1 LATRRIRGYACY
13 PSLAFANHSCLPS
26 IARFDSLDL
35 PFLEPPPPLACVGAL
50 AAAAAAAAAGAA
62 GALPAPHSI
71 ATRYVAMHEL
81 PAGAELTISYMPLG
95 DPPDLRRQRLRAE
108 YNFSCDCAR
117 CQVEAA
123 SEAAT
128 VAAEAAEV
136 AKAMAAAGG
145 AADAMAMEQGDE
157 ERPPFAVGDVDETY
171 VALYVLKHVCD
182 QCLGTMAPLITA
194 PSSCLCNRCG
204 TTRTEAEFL
213 ARAEAH
219 FAGDEHEHED
229 DEEMM

>member
-1 LATRRIRGYACY
+1 
-13 PSLAFANHSCLPS
+13 
-26 IARFDSLDL
+26 
-35 PFLEPPPPLACVGAL
+35 
-50 AAAAAAAAAGAA
+50 
-62 GALPAPHSI
+62 
-71 ATRYVAMHEL
+71 MHEL

-95 DPPDLRRQRLRAE
+95 DPPDLRRQRLRVE

-204 TTRTEAEFL
+204 ATRTEAEFL